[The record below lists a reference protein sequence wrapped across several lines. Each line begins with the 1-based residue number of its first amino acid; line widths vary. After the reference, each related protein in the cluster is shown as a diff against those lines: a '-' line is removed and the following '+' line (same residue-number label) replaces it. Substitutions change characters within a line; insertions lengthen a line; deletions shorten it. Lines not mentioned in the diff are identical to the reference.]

1 MKQFFAKTRV
11 ILVAL
16 VLGGMMMISSQASA
30 QTTSALISP
39 PSPNKS
45 WVSNPQAEQSVQAE
59 INALTQQMNTLLQ
72 QQAPIAQIK
81 EAKLLLQFYMIIQEG
96 LNDGLHVSQ
105 ALLNAKSSFLNEDST
120 IEASTKKKDKV
131 TTWYNEALALF
142 SI

>member
-30 QTTSALISP
+30 QTASSLISP

-45 WVSNPQAEQSVQAE
+45 WVSAPQATQSVQAE
-59 INALTQQMNTLLQ
+59 INALTQQMNTLIQ

-81 EAKLLLQFYMIIQEG
+81 EVKTLLQFYMFIQEG
-96 LNDGLHVSQ
+96 LNSGMHISQ
-105 ALLNAKSSFLNEDST
+105 ALLMAKGNFLNEDST
-120 IEASTKKKDKV
+120 LDVSAKKKDKV
-131 TTWYNEALALF
+131 NTWYNEAVALF
-142 SI
+142 SV